1 MVEITF
7 LGGCLQIGGSAITIE
22 TPSVNV
28 LMDYGI
34 YMKSTPSFPEE
45 VRPKDIDAILLT
57 HAHLD
62 HSGGLPLLFS
72 GTAVPQLFA
81 TPLTIDLTQ
90 LLIFDMIRI
99 SDYYLPFGKSE
110 LLRMTSNTKRVS
122 YGKKKINSKCEAQF
136 LDAGH
141 IPGSCALNLELD
153 EKRILYTGDFNTN
166 NTQLLKKA
174 DLKFSKLDCLIIEST
189 YALEEHPSREET
201 EKKFVARINEIV
213 NLGGTVL
220 IPAFG
225 VARSQEI
232 LCILHKYN
240 FKFPIFLDG
249 MARVVAR
256 IFSEYPNYFRNSNL
270 FKNALKQAHLIT
282 RGKNKEE
289 ERLKAASTPGVII
302 APSGM
307 LKGGTAVNYMDQLAQ
322 NPENGIFLVSF
333 QIPTTPGRL
342 LIDTN
347 KWGEEDVRA
356 QVEFFNFSSH
366 AGRRGLWDLIH
377 ALESYPDV
385 TVFCMHGEEASC
397 KRFAQEINE
406 TTQLNA
412 IAPERKEIFTI

>member
-1 MVEITF
+1 MVDITF
-7 LGGCLQIGGSAITIE
+7 LGGCLQIGGSAIAIE
-22 TPSVNV
+22 TPSANL
-28 LMDYGI
+28 LMDYGV
-34 YMKSTPSFPEE
+34 YMESKPSFPQE
-45 VRPKDIDAILLT
+45 VRPKDLDAILLT

-62 HSGGLPLLFS
+62 HSGGLPLLVS
-72 GTAVPQLFA
+72 GSASPRLFA
-81 TPLTIDLTQ
+81 TPLTLDLTQ
-90 LLIFDMIRI
+90 ILIFDMVRI

-110 LLRMTSNTKRVS
+110 LLRMTSNAKRVT
-122 YGKKKINSKCEAQF
+122 YGKKKIKSQCDAHF

-141 IPGSCALNLELD
+141 IPGSSSLYLELD
-153 EKRILYTGDFNTN
+153 EKRILYTGDFNTT

-189 YALEEHPSREET
+189 YALEEHPAREET
-201 EKKFVARINEIV
+201 EEKFVDRINEIV
-213 NLGGTVL
+213 SLGGTVL

-232 LCILHKYN
+232 LCILYKHN

-249 MARVVAR
+249 MARVVGR
-256 IFSEYPNYFRNSNL
+256 IFSEYPSYFRNSNL
-270 FKNALKQAHLIT
+270 FTKAFNQAHLIS
-282 RGKNKEE
+282 RGKRKEE
-289 ERLKAASTPGVII
+289 ERMKAASTPGVII

-322 NPENGIFLVSF
+322 SPDNGVFLVSF
-333 QIPTTPGRL
+333 QIPSSPGRIL
-342 LIDTN
+342 LDTH
-347 KWGEEDVRA
+347 KWGEQEVQA

-377 ALESYPDV
+377 AVEQYPNL

-397 KRFAQEINE
+397 NKFAQEINE

-412 IAPERKEIFTI
+412 IAPTSNEIFTI